1 MDLMPYARIVAVFA
15 FVRLV
20 VTGFLFLA
28 VKFNIPWGK
37 LLGNIVDKRGNFP
50 CVIPLFFS
58 AVVFF
63 HDFSHSNILL
73 GLLKKRS

>member
-15 FVRLV
+15 FVLLV
-20 VTGFLFLA
+20 VTGLLFLA

-37 LLGNIVDKRGNFP
+37 LLGDIVDKRGNFP
-50 CVIPLFFS
+50 CVIPLFFF

-63 HDFSHSNILL
+63 RDYSHSNILL
-73 GLLKKRS
+73 ALLNKRS